1 MKIGLISDT
10 HDQLD
15 LTISMVA
22 RLLDEG
28 VAYLIHAGD
37 IGQGVAD
44 YLATLPIKCV
54 AVYGNTDTALRD
66 PGGNLILQ
74 KQPYYFKIG
83 STTFK
88 LMHQPYFLT
97 PDTDVVVF
105 GHLHRFECQKAKAL
119 FLNPGEVCAREKPL
133 SEGVSLDLKSFKLKY
148 HTYDL
153 INNTWSQKGINCG
166 K

>member
-15 LTISMVA
+15 LTVSMVA

-133 SEGVSLDLKSFKLKY
+133 SEGALLDLEAMSVTYLA
-148 HTYDL
+148 YDL
-153 INNTWSQKGINCG
+153 RSRDFKKEEVCP
-166 K
+166 